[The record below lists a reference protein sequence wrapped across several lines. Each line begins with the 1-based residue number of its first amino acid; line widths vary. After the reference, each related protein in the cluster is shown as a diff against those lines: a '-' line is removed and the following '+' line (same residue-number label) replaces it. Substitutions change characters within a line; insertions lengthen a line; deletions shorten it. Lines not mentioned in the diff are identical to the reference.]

1 MRFVK
6 LLMISIGFTTFPL
19 FLHSCN
25 RNLSTSDSVS
35 SSAPSYSAATMKRD
49 ILYHVNEYRK
59 RKGLVALKSVAI
71 ADEQAVIHSKNMA
84 LKKAAFSH
92 DGFEQRI
99 AVVSKTIGTVMGA
112 AENLAY
118 GELSAEAVV
127 KGWINS
133 PGHKKNIE
141 GNYTLTG
148 IGTYQNSKGVIYF
161 TQLFMRQ

>member
-1 MRFVK
+1 MRYVKIIFV
-6 LLMISIGFTTFPL
+6 LISFTSFPL
-19 FLHSCN
+19 FLLSCN
-25 RNLSTSDSVS
+25 RNLATPDSTI
-35 SSAPSYSAATMKRD
+35 SSASSYSAAAMKRD
-49 ILYHVNEYRK
+49 ILYHVNAYRK
-59 RKGLVALKSVAI
+59 RKGLVALKSVSI
-71 ADEQAVIHSKNMA
+71 ADEQAAIHSKNMA
-84 LKKAAFSH
+84 LKRAAFSH

-99 AVVSKTIGTVMGA
+99 AVVSKTIGTVIGA

-118 GELSAEAVV
+118 GKLSAEAVV

-148 IGTYQNSKGVIYF
+148 IGTYQDGRGIIYF